1 MFRRVARLLKE
12 RKMGMNYIS
21 AKEISEKWNISDVLV
36 RKYCR
41 QHRIPGVKFENGSWL
56 IPENAKKPKKIVTRA
71 LPPMPPLAKKLVYQ
85 KTKKGFHGLYDYIQI
100 YFTYSSCRLASNRL
114 TRQQVEDIY
123 RKGKI
128 RTLFEPTKVSDM
140 VEAMNHCVCINYI
153 LDCVNEPLTQKIIM
167 QLHYM
172 LMFGTVDHRNKQVT
186 PGVYRTEGLL
196 KRNRPMPPAD
206 QIIPSL
212 KKLIQEY
219 ESLREVGMTEIL
231 DFHVRFEQIIP
242 FEDGNGRIGRLIM
255 FKECLRHDVT
265 PFIID
270 DKRRTQYLAGLLE
283 WPSSRMTLMEV
294 AAAAQE
300 RFAAQISFQELGE
313 TPRCDY
319 RGITFDENGEDYN
332 MKEKL

>member
-1 MFRRVARLLKE
+1 
-12 RKMGMNYIS
+12 MNYIS

-41 QHRIPGVKFENGSWL
+41 QHRIPGAKFENGSWL

-85 KTKKGFHGLYDYIQI
+85 KTKKGFHGLYDYVQI

-172 LMFGTVDHRNKQVT
+172 LMSGTVDHRKQQVT
-186 PGVYRTEGLL
+186 PGVYRTEGILR
-196 KRNRPMPPAD
+196 RNRPMPPAN
-206 QIIPSL
+206 QIISSL

-231 DFHVRFEQIIP
+231 DFHVRFERLAP
-242 FEDGNGRIGRLIM
+242 FDDYNGRVGRVIM
-255 FKECLRHDVT
+255 LRECLRHGVV

-270 DKRRTQYLAGLLE
+270 DKRRTGYLDGIRQWDEDRSILMDVCMEAQMRFEAQIALQGLLE
-283 WPSSRMTLMEV
+283 CQSQHMR
-294 AAAAQE
+294 AYHKGGN
-300 RFAAQISFQELGE
+300 R
-313 TPRCDY
+313 
-319 RGITFDENGEDYN
+319 
-332 MKEKL
+332 